1 MESENN
7 GDRFKNKKGSM
18 TSRPG
23 AKKSGFTP
31 QNRYKNSKKGYETEF
46 IPRLN

>member
-1 MESENN
+1 
-7 GDRFKNKKGSM
+7 M

-31 QNRYKNSKKGYETEF
+31 QNRYKNSKKGYETEI